1 MGTAGAARDD
11 RRERRDGR
19 ERRRRRGERSRSD
32 KSSHSHQRRRI
43 ELESRIFLTPVVK
56 VLLFGLLLSLLD
68 VLYSIKQLED
78 LDNRSQK
85 STWIVVGVSR
95 ERAHQSPSQPQSQPL
110 RQSLKQ
116 SPSDHRGK
124 DEVEESD
131 KDEERGD
138 EDEDSDEDESDEDE
152 DESDEDDDENKDKD
166 NNHDNDYDYDKDQV
180 KKLLAER
187 EPIIQLIT
195 SAGIS
200 FDPVEDIDL
209 IKELPKWSDVVEMY
223 GPKPVIYGLDE
234 GNCERFQAQTDKG
247 DHFIA
252 TAGTFNSGTNL
263 MSEYLVKNCVMPERM
278 KKHGPRSRGIR
289 WQVPWGKHSPAGN
302 KEYREKHKT
311 SKDKDVDAE
320 EVMPMVTI
328 RDPLVWLKSMCRH
341 KYTASWTGF
350 TNPDH
355 CPDFARR
362 ELKVRV
368 KYADFVREY
377 ESLIYLWNNYY
388 QDYKNI
394 DIPFLLVRFEDLVF
408 HPEETTRQ
416 VCECAGGEMYQK
428 QFKYVVDSAKKGLT
442 AHGKVTERTGYVDAM
457 VRYGTLAKRYE
468 KWDFGEDLDYV
479 KKHVDPTIM
488 KMMGYAAIDPS
499 RAKDNSIESD
509 DVAGEGETG
518 DQPADDD

>member
-289 WQVPWGKHSPAGN
+289 WQV
-302 KEYREKHKT
+302 
-311 SKDKDVDAE
+311 
-320 EVMPMVTI
+320 
-328 RDPLVWLKSMCRH
+328 
-341 KYTASWTGF
+341 
-350 TNPDH
+350 
-355 CPDFARR
+355 RR
-362 ELKVRV
+362 R
-368 KYADFVREY
+368 
-377 ESLIYLWNNYY
+377 
-388 QDYKNI
+388 
-394 DIPFLLVRFEDLVF
+394 
-408 HPEETTRQ
+408 
-416 VCECAGGEMYQK
+416 K
-428 QFKYVVDSAKKGLT
+428 QQQ
-442 AHGKVTERTGYVDAM
+442 E
-457 VRYGTLAKRYE
+457 
-468 KWDFGEDLDYV
+468 
-479 KKHVDPTIM
+479 
-488 KMMGYAAIDPS
+488 
-499 RAKDNSIESD
+499 
-509 DVAGEGETG
+509 
-518 DQPADDD
+518 